1 MSSAQRVI
9 PIQPTPGGA
18 NKPPPMFQPRQTVY
32 ARAVSGRFASWR
44 WVLVWITQLVFY
56 GLPWLAWNGRQA
68 VLFDLETR
76 RFYLP
81 GLVLYPQDFI
91 YLSALLVLSAL
102 ALFFFTAVAGRLWC
116 GFACPQT
123 VYTEMFMWLE
133 RRIEGDRLARMRL
146 DKAPWSA
153 GKLAR
158 KGAKQAAWIA
168 LSLWTGFTF
177 VGYFTPIRELGQAA
191 LTLRLGP
198 WEAFWCGFY
207 ALATYGN
214 AGFLREQV
222 CKTMCPYARFQGSL
236 MDQDSL
242 VVAYDSRRGESRGS
256 RSRSADPKALGLGD
270 CVDCTLCVQVCPTGI
285 DIRDGLQME
294 CIGCAACVDACDQVM
309 DKMGYARG
317 LVRFATLRG
326 MEQGSPKPQMWRR
339 LWRPRV
345 LMYGSLLLAVA
356 TAFVAGLALRAPVR
370 VDVLRD
376 RGVMARQVEDGA
388 VENVYRVL
396 VMNATEVPQRYRV
409 SVSGLPGLAVAG
421 DAELTLPPAG
431 ERAVPLRVRLPADA
445 AQAQG
450 ERVLPIQIEVA
461 PLAEGGPARGVR
473 EPSTFVLPR

>member
-9 PIQPTPGGA
+9 PIQPTPGDA

-32 ARAVSGRFASWR
+32 ARAVSGRFNTWR
-44 WVLVWITQLVFY
+44 WALVWLTQLLFY
-56 GLPWLAWNGRQA
+56 GLPWLSWNGRQA

-153 GKLAR
+153 GKFAR

-191 LTLRLGP
+191 LALGMGP

-222 CKTMCPYARFQGSL
+222 CNTMCPYARFQGSL

-242 VVAYDSRRGESRGS
+242 VVAYDTRRGESRGS
-256 RSRSADPKALGLGD
+256 RARSADPKALGLGD

-326 MEQGSPKPQMWRR
+326 LEQGSSKPQMWRR

-345 LMYGSLLLAVA
+345 LIYGSLLLAVGL
-356 TAFVAGLALRAPVR
+356 AFVAGLATRSPVR

-396 VMNATEVPQRYRV
+396 VMNATEAPQRYRV
-409 SVSGLPGLAVAG
+409 AVSGLPGISVAG
-421 DAELTLPPAG
+421 EAELSLPPAG
-431 ERAVPLRVRLPADA
+431 ERALPVRVRLPAEA

-450 ERVLPIQIEVA
+450 ERVLPIQFEVA
-461 PLAEGGPARGVR
+461 PLADGGPVRGVR